1 MNNVPFISIYKK
13 SAGFV
18 CHLSHDSRPSHCLR
32 TRISNVEAHA
42 DKYTNEPHAPKRMK
56 PHEYNYAGIYR
67 CLVSL
72 FGFQSCEVWNL
83 GRQDVSVNAFS
94 IYVCS
99 HPLSGREQRKGKE
112 FPGINAHER
121 PKISVCGRAQIIW
134 QIATKNIAHDF
145 WNHGQRC

>member
-1 MNNVPFISIYKK
+1 MFLASAYTKK
-13 SAGFV
+13 AR
-18 CHLSHDSRPSHCLR
+18 DSSVTYPRFQAFALP
-32 TRISNVEAHA
+32 TKQRISNVEAHA
-42 DKYTNEPHAPKRMK
+42 GRYTNEPHAPKRMK

-99 HPLSGREQRKGKE
+99 HPLSGREQRKGNE
-112 FPGINAHER
+112 FPGIHCR
-121 PKISVCGRAQIIW
+121 FFGKKRVSVRKSVNLGYKKAPTLA
-134 QIATKNIAHDF
+134 IAGD
-145 WNHGQRC
+145 RCLECL

>member
-1 MNNVPFISIYKK
+1 MFLASAYTKK
-13 SAGFV
+13 AR
-18 CHLSHDSRPSHCLR
+18 DSSVTYPRFQAFALP
-32 TRISNVEAHA
+32 TKQRISNVEAHA
-42 DKYTNEPHAPKRMK
+42 GRYTNEPHAPKRMK

-99 HPLSGREQRKGKE
+99 HPLLGRERRKGKE

-145 WNHGQRC
+145 WR

>member
-1 MNNVPFISIYKK
+1 MFLASAYTKK
-13 SAGFV
+13 AR
-18 CHLSHDSRPSHCLR
+18 DSSVTYPRFQAFALP
-32 TRISNVEAHA
+32 TKQRISNVEAHA
-42 DKYTNEPHAPKRMK
+42 GRYTNEPHAPERMK

-112 FPGINAHER
+112 FPGIHCR
-121 PKISVCGRAQIIW
+121 FFGKKRVSVRKSANLGCTNPG
-134 QIATKNIAHDF
+134 D
-145 WNHGQRC
+145 

>member
-1 MNNVPFISIYKK
+1 MFLASAYTKK
-13 SAGFV
+13 AR
-18 CHLSHDSRPSHCLR
+18 DSSVTYPRFQAFALP
-32 TRISNVEAHA
+32 TKQRISNVEAHA
-42 DKYTNEPHAPKRMK
+42 GRYTNEPHAPKRMK

-145 WNHGQRC
+145 WR

>member
-1 MNNVPFISIYKK
+1 MFLASAYTKK
-13 SAGFV
+13 AR
-18 CHLSHDSRPSHCLR
+18 DSSVTYPRFQAFALP
-32 TRISNVEAHA
+32 TKQRISNVEAHA
-42 DKYTNEPHAPKRMK
+42 GRYTNEPHAPERMK

-99 HPLSGREQRKGKE
+99 HPLSGRERRTGKE
-112 FPGINAHER
+112 FPGIHCRFFGKKRVGVRKTVNLGYKKA
-121 PKISVCGRAQIIW
+121 PTLA
-134 QIATKNIAHDF
+134 IAGD
-145 WNHGQRC
+145 RCLECL

>member
-1 MNNVPFISIYKK
+1 MFLASAYTKK
-13 SAGFV
+13 AR
-18 CHLSHDSRPSHCLR
+18 DSSVTYPRFQAFALP
-32 TRISNVEAHA
+32 TKQRISNVEAHA
-42 DKYTNEPHAPKRMK
+42 GRYTNEPHAPERMK

-145 WNHGQRC
+145 WR

>member
-1 MNNVPFISIYKK
+1 MNNVPCISIYKK

-94 IYVCS
+94 IYVRP
-99 HPLSGREQRKGKE
+99 HPLSEREQHKGKE
-112 FPGINAHER
+112 FPGIHCR
-121 PKISVCGRAQIIW
+121 FFGKKRVGVRKSVNLGYKKAPILAIAGR
-134 QIATKNIAHDF
+134 
-145 WNHGQRC
+145 

>member
-1 MNNVPFISIYKK
+1 MNNVPCISIYKK

-72 FGFQSCEVWNL
+72 FGFQRCEVWNL

-99 HPLSGREQRKGKE
+99 HPLSGRERRKGKE
-112 FPGINAHER
+112 FPGIHCRFFGKKRVGVRKTANLGCTN
-121 PKISVCGRAQIIW
+121 PG
-134 QIATKNIAHDF
+134 D
-145 WNHGQRC
+145 

>member
-1 MNNVPFISIYKK
+1 MFLSSGIYKK
-13 SAGFV
+13 AR
-18 CHLSHDSRPSHCLR
+18 DSSVTYPRFQAFALP
-32 TRISNVEAHA
+32 TKQRISNVEAHA
-42 DKYTNEPHAPKRMK
+42 GRYTNEPHAPKRMK

>member
-1 MNNVPFISIYKK
+1 MNNVPCISIYKK

-99 HPLSGREQRKGKE
+99 HPLSGRERRKGKE
-112 FPGINAHER
+112 FPGI
-121 PKISVCGRAQIIW
+121 KVQISLSFSYFLEAY
-134 QIATKNIAHDF
+134 
-145 WNHGQRC
+145 

>member
-1 MNNVPFISIYKK
+1 MNNVPCISIYKK
-13 SAGFV
+13 SAGSV

-94 IYVCS
+94 IYVRP
-99 HPLSGREQRKGKE
+99 HPLSGRERRKGKE
-112 FPGINAHER
+112 FPGI
-121 PKISVCGRAQIIW
+121 KVQIPLSFSFFLE
-134 QIATKNIAHDF
+134 AY
-145 WNHGQRC
+145 

>member
-1 MNNVPFISIYKK
+1 MFLSSAYTKK
-13 SAGFV
+13 AR
-18 CHLSHDSRPSHCLR
+18 DSSVTYPRFQAFALP
-32 TRISNVEAHA
+32 TKQRISNVEAHA
-42 DKYTNEPHAPKRMK
+42 GRYTNEPHAPERMK

-145 WNHGQRC
+145 WEPRATYF

>member
-1 MNNVPFISIYKK
+1 MFLASAYTKK
-13 SAGFV
+13 AR
-18 CHLSHDSRPSHCLR
+18 DSSVTYPRFQAFALP
-32 TRISNVEAHA
+32 TKQRISNVEAHA
-42 DKYTNEPHAPKRMK
+42 GRYTNEPHAPERMK

-99 HPLSGREQRKGKE
+99 HPLSGRERRKGKE
-112 FPGINAHER
+112 FPGINAQER

-134 QIATKNIAHDF
+134 QIATKNIAHGVKK
-145 WNHGQRC
+145 HCP

>member
-1 MNNVPFISIYKK
+1 MNNVPCISIYKK

-67 CLVSL
+67 CLVSWA
-72 FGFQSCEVWNL
+72 QICEVWNRR
-83 GRQDVSVNAFS
+83 RQDVSVNAFS

-99 HPLSGREQRKGKE
+99 HPLSGRERRKGNE
-112 FPGINAHER
+112 FPGIHCRFFGKKRVGVRKTANLGCTN
-121 PKISVCGRAQIIW
+121 PG
-134 QIATKNIAHDF
+134 D
-145 WNHGQRC
+145 